1 MAKLPGQE
9 EQIRQV
15 HAQFICQV
23 VATCQSLEE
32 RPALEALLT
41 EAEGQGWAELV
52 KVIRRI
58 VAGERDASVLQGLD
72 MEDTV
77 IASAILQGL
86 QDPKTLPD
94 PNQAADPTAAAPGLA
109 QIIHA
114 AGRGDVQALQA
125 ISMMAEQMTQAP
137 GDMAR
142 LGSQMKRLVDGERDP
157 DILCQGMSHQGE
169 QLMLSLLE
177 ELNKMG
183 LQ

>member
-23 VATCQSLEE
+23 VACCQNPDE
-32 RPALEALLT
+32 RPALDGLLK
-41 EAEGQGWAELV
+41 EAEGQGWGDLV
-52 KVIRRI
+52 QVIRRI
-58 VAGERDASVLQGLD
+58 VNGERDVSVLQGLD
-72 MEDTV
+72 TEDTV

-86 QDPKTLPD
+86 QDPKTLPN
-94 PNQAADPTAAAPGLA
+94 PNQQPDPTAAAPGLA
-109 QIIHA
+109 QMIHA

-125 ISMMAEQMTQAP
+125 ISMMAQQMTQAP
-137 GDMAR
+137 GDMAK

>member
-1 MAKLPGQE
+1 MMPGQE

-23 VATCQSLEE
+23 VATCQNPQE
-32 RPALEALLT
+32 RPALEALLS

-58 VAGERDASVLQGLD
+58 IAGERDKGVLQGLD

-77 IASAILQGL
+77 IATAILQGL

-94 PNQAADPTAAAPGLA
+94 PHQQADPTAAAPGLA

-125 ISMMAEQMTQAP
+125 ISLMAEQMTQAP
-137 GDMAR
+137 GDMAK
-142 LGSQMKRLVDGERDP
+142 LGKQMKRLVDGERDP
-157 DILCQGMSHQGE
+157 NVLCQGMSHMGE
-169 QLMLSLLE
+169 QLVLSLLE

-183 LQ
+183 LH